1 MQKMVMLTEE
11 EWRRLPIKLAEA
23 MHDESLQGY
32 GYKVVARDTGEEIV
46 DRLQDWFYG
55 IVSTSLKKVLESD
68 YDY

>member
-1 MQKMVMLTEE
+1 MLTEE

-23 MHDESLQGY
+23 MHDESLQS
-32 GYKVVARDTGEEIV
+32 YKVVARDTGEEIV

-55 IVSTSLKKVLESD
+55 MVSTSFYKVLESD